1 MFTLMFEPG
10 CACVC
15 HSLQARHAI
24 CSRPVCVRI
33 RHVIINSSN
42 DEENKKKCNLEER
55 KKNPEIN
62 VYKGINICVV
72 VVVTSRAFCVSHV
85 CQS

>member
-1 MFTLMFEPG
+1 MRVCVILFRQDTLS
-10 CACVC
+10 ALVLCVC
-15 HSLQARHAI
+15 
-24 CSRPVCVRI
+24 VFV